1 VSDNISSILKGW
13 GEPAYRIKQVEDAR
27 RSGIRSWEDVTTL
40 PKALREKLTEVV
52 PLWSVTPEA
61 VAESKDGTL
70 KWRLRTHDGMAIES
84 VLIKHARGRRTLC
97 VSSQAGCALGCKF
110 CATGAMGPGRDLTT
124 REIAD
129 QALLAADVAREAE
142 ARVSNVVFM
151 GMGEPLQN
159 TEAVFGA
166 IREMHSPEGLG
177 ISARQIAVSTA
188 GWVPGIDELMNF
200 EIPVR
205 LALSLHAADDT
216 TRDQLMPINKR
227 WPIANVLA
235 QCRRYGDRTG
245 RRVFIE
251 YLMLEG
257 VNDSVADAQRHATI
271 LREGRCHENL
281 IESNATGG
289 PYDGSSQERRR
300 RFAEELES
308 AGLYPSLRRS
318 RGADIAAA
326 CGQLANTAV

>member
-1 VSDNISSILKGW
+1 MSDNISSILKGW

-129 QALLAADVAREAE
+129 QAFLAADVAREAD

-257 VNDSVADAQRHATI
+257 VNDSVSDAKRLATI
-271 LREGRCHENL
+271 LRDGRFHVNL
-281 IESNATGG
+281 IEYNATGG
-289 PYDGSSQERRR
+289 PYVGSSQERRR

-326 CGQLANTAV
+326 CGQLANTGG

>member
-1 VSDNISSILKGW
+1 MSDDITSILKAW

-40 PKALREKLTEVV
+40 PKGLREKLAQVV

-61 VAESKDGTL
+61 VAESVDGTL
-70 KWRLRTHDGMAIES
+70 KWRLRTHDDLAIES

-97 VSSQAGCALGCKF
+97 VSSQAGCALGCRF
-110 CATGAMGPGRDLTT
+110 CATGQMGPGRDLTA

-129 QALLAADVAREAE
+129 QAFLAADVAREAD

-159 TEAVFGA
+159 TANVFAA

-188 GWVPGIDELMNF
+188 GWVPGIDELMDF
-200 EIPVR
+200 DVPVR
-205 LALSLHAADDT
+205 LALSLHAADDR

-227 WPIANVLA
+227 WPIANVLSA
-235 QCRRYGDRTG
+235 CRRYADRTG

-251 YLMLEG
+251 YLMLDE
-257 VNDSVADAQRHATI
+257 VNDSVADAQRLATL
-271 LREGRCHENL
+271 LRDGRFHVNL
-281 IESNATGG
+281 IEYNATDG
-289 PYDGSSQERRR
+289 PYRGSSPERRR
-300 RFAEELES
+300 RFAEELSS
-308 AGLYPSLRRS
+308 AGLYPSIRRS

-326 CGQLANTAV
+326 CGQLANV